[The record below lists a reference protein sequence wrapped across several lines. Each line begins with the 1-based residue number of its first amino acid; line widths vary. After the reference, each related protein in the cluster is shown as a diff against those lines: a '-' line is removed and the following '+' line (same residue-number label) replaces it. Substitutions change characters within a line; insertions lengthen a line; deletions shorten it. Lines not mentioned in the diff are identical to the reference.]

1 MNISPLLGR
10 FAIKDDRKGIVVDAA
25 AQDFQ
30 TRKTPT
36 ATGYEPPTSNEL
48 YVIAP
53 ASGGWR
59 LLVLVEDKLEV
70 WPAENVRIE

>member
-36 ATGYEPPTSNEL
+36 TGYEPPT

>member
-10 FAIKDDRKGIVVDAA
+10 FAIKDDRRGIVVDAA

-30 TRKTPT
+30 TRKVPT
-36 ATGYEPPTSNEL
+36 ATGYEPTSNEL
-48 YVIAP
+48 YVISP

-59 LLVLVEDKLEV
+59 LLVLVDDKLEV
-70 WPAENVRIE
+70 WSAEDVRIE